1 MVYTPTVWVNDIPP
15 AINATNLNK
24 IETGIDEAH
33 DHMALDHEFSKQ
45 QVVTVA
51 KSGGDYTTIQGAIDS
66 ITDATT
72 TKRYLVKVYSGV
84 YTEAVTCKDY
94 VDIIG
99 EGRTNTIIVGTSG
112 TVLTFPANKCTVSE
126 IGVSVDY
133 GALGAESSA
142 IASAGADSVLK
153 DCDITVTKSSGDF
166 RMHAITIT
174 AGSFRMSDCYF
185 DYSITGATVG
195 SALIQSGI
203 VQTGVLTTIILNNN
217 EIVMTSNDT
226 NDYLVGLETTANVTG
241 TCLLANNIITIDTG
255 AVGGAAAGLWVYGTA
270 TGAIFNQNRLTIQ
283 NPTLAYGIYIDSASG
298 GAVIDTRHNEIIVTS
313 VGTSVGCQVA
323 TGDTWNSTFDKIT
336 ATTIYAGAGTVTFAS
351 SEVDGNIT
359 TTGRGTF
366 GELVIPS
373 GTTPAPAVEGALY
386 LDTDDGA
393 NGSLM
398 CYSNNAWRKVV
409 ELP

>member
-1 MVYTPTVWVNDIPP
+1 MAYTPTVWVNNTTP
-15 AINATNLNK
+15 AINADNLNK
-24 IETGIDEAH
+24 METGIDEAH
-33 DHMALDHEFSKQ
+33 DHMALSHSFSKQ

-99 EGRTNTIIVGTSG
+99 EGRTNTIIAGTSG
-112 TVLTFPANKCTVSE
+112 TVLTFPATKCTVSE
-126 IGVSVDY
+126 VGISADY
-133 GALGAESSA
+133 GTLGAESSA
-142 IASAGADSVLK
+142 IASAGADSVMK

-166 RMHAITIT
+166 RMHAITIS
-174 AGSFRMSDCYF
+174 AGAFRMSDCYF
-185 DYSITGATVG
+185 DYSITGGTVG

-203 VQTGVLTTIILNNN
+203 VQTGVLTTVILNNN
-217 EIVMTSNDT
+217 EVTMTSNDT
-226 NDYLVGLETTANVTG
+226 NDYLVALETTANVTG
-241 TCLLANNIITIDTG
+241 ACLLANNVIDLDTG
-255 AVGGAAAGLWVYGTA
+255 ATGGAAAGLWVYGTA
-270 TGAIFNQNRLTIQ
+270 TGAIFNQNRITLQ
-283 NPTLAYGIYIDSASG
+283 NPTVAYGIYVDSAAG

-313 VGTSVGCQVA
+313 VGSSIGGQIA
-323 TGDTWNSTFDKIT
+323 TGDTWNSSFDKIT
-336 ATTIYAGAGTVTFAS
+336 ATTAYAGAGTVTFVS
-351 SEVDGNIT
+351 SEVDGSIT

-386 LDTDDGA
+386 LDTDEGA

-398 CYSNNAWRKVV
+398 CYSNSAWRKVV